1 MIIRESNIID
11 CFDKSINNQKI
22 ILSNKI
28 SSTLLPVIHYQIHKK
43 IKSIKE
49 SKNNITKMRKNIEG
63 NKNSLL
69 NSKEEYIKSKKI
81 NLLLN
86 RIDQY
91 ISLGNFDKSIRNE
104 LLSLVTNIKELPE
117 EKIDFYISE
126 MLRLITKKF
135 SEIEVK

>member
-1 MIIRESNIID
+1 MIIHETNIID
-11 CFDKSINNQKI
+11 CFDQTINNQKI
-22 ILSNKI
+22 ILSNKV

-49 SKNNITKMRKNIEG
+49 SKNNIIKMRKNIESS
-63 NKNSLL
+63 KNLLL

-81 NLLLN
+81 NLLLS

-91 ISLGNFDKSIRNE
+91 TSLGKFDKSIKNE
-104 LLSLVTNIKELPE
+104 LMSLVVNIKELPE

-126 MLRLITKKF
+126 ILRLITKKF
-135 SEIEVK
+135 SEIDVK